1 MIAQNLNIDKS
12 VYRILQ
18 LYFNT
23 GTVSKRQYPKDKSTR
38 KLTDPAQL
46 LVLHLAIERP
56 GIKLQEI
63 QEELLNLL
71 LVDIHVSN
79 ICRFLHQSGF
89 KRQKLRIPAAQRD
102 EVLRQ
107 QYITEVSIYNSE
119 MLIFLDETG
128 ADRRNALL
136 RYGYSMRGKPIVSH
150 HQLLVRGDHL
160 SGIAFISVN
169 GLLDVKVVTGVT
181 NGDVFYSFVEEHLLP
196 CLLPFDRINPHSV
209 VIMDNCSIHH
219 VSGILQMIEE
229 VRSIVHFLPPYS
241 PDFMPIELAFSKVKT
256 ALKTDGLQ
264 QIVDMESALLAAFST
279 TNAQDCQ
286 SWISE
291 SGLYS

>member
-1 MIAQNLNIDKS
+1 MASCESNRSSAYGEDLRWRIIWQKEALGYSDVVIARNLNIDKS
-12 VYRILQ
+12 TVYRILQ

-89 KRQKLRIPAAQRD
+89 TRQKLRIAATQRD

-107 QYITEVSIYNSE
+107 QYIVEVS
-119 MLIFLDETG
+119 
-128 ADRRNALL
+128 R
-136 RYGYSMRGKPIVSH
+136 
-150 HQLLVRGDHL
+150 HL
-160 SGIAFISVN
+160 
-169 GLLDVKVVTGVT
+169 
-181 NGDVFYSFVEEHLLP
+181 
-196 CLLPFDRINPHSV
+196 
-209 VIMDNCSIHH
+209 
-219 VSGILQMIEE
+219 Q
-229 VRSIVHFLPPYS
+229 
-241 PDFMPIELAFSKVKT
+241 
-256 ALKTDGLQ
+256 
-264 QIVDMESALLAAFST
+264 
-279 TNAQDCQ
+279 
-286 SWISE
+286 
-291 SGLYS
+291 